1 MKPFLWLRKSAGAI
15 LVLMCGIG
23 MAYGMDHS
31 RTPLVQIRASP
42 ERDVVPSD
50 VSLRVSTDTVPEV
63 EMIAWDYEGDGRFD
77 AEGPNLHSQTVT
89 FSNAGHFSP
98 RVIVT
103 NKQGQ
108 TFEATADVVL
118 ENPEDLQAALNTRWR
133 GMLAAL
139 AKQDI
144 EGAVSF
150 VATRKR
156 DAMRHDWTVLAD
168 HLGEIANFFSVPLQ
182 LTDGEGNRVV
192 AKSADPLPMGEI
204 QFPLEVEFVWEADHQ
219 WYIKNF

>member
-1 MKPFLWLRKSAGAI
+1 MKPVFWLRKSAGAI
-15 LVLMCGIG
+15 FVFICGVGI
-23 MAYGMDHS
+23 AYAMDQS
-31 RTPLVQIRASP
+31 RTPLVHIRASP
-42 ERDVVPSD
+42 ERAVVPSE
-50 VSLRVSTDTVPEV
+50 VSLRVSTDSVRDV
-63 EMIAWDYEGDGRFD
+63 DMIAWDYEGDGRFD
-77 AEGPNLHSQTVT
+77 AEGLHLHSQAVT
-89 FSNAGHFSP
+89 FANAGHFSP

-118 ENPEDLQAALNTRWR
+118 ENPEDLQAALNARWR

-144 EGAVSF
+144 EEAVSF
-150 VATRKR
+150 VASRKR

-168 HLGEIANFFSVPLQ
+168 HLGEIANYFSVPLQ
-182 LTDGEGNRVV
+182 LTDGEGYRVV
-192 AKSADPLPMGEI
+192 AKSADPLPRGKI

>member
-1 MKPFLWLRKSAGAI
+1 MKPVFWLRKSAGAI
-15 LVLMCGIG
+15 FVFICGVGI
-23 MAYGMDHS
+23 AYAMDHS
-31 RTPLVQIRASP
+31 RTPLVHIRASP
-42 ERDVVPSD
+42 ERGVVPGE
-50 VSLRVSTDTVPEV
+50 VSLRVSTDSVTEV
-63 EMIAWDYEGDGRFD
+63 GMIAWDYEGDGRFD
-77 AEGPNLHSQTVT
+77 AEGPHLHSQTVT
-89 FSNAGHFSP
+89 FSQAGHFSP

-118 ENPEDLQAALNTRWR
+118 ENPEDLQAALNARWR

-139 AKQDI
+139 AKEDI

-156 DAMRHDWTVLAD
+156 EVMRHDWTVLAD
-168 HLGEIANFFSVPLQ
+168 HLGEIANYFSVPLQ
-182 LTDGEGNRVV
+182 LTDGEGYRVV
-192 AKSADPLPMGEI
+192 AKSADSLPMGEI